1 MPRRLA
7 FAVHLQ
13 HPGTGDHLVLLPGE
27 IPPRELAELI
37 TNPDAWQLADQ
48 PDSEHAPDRE
58 ADGTQ
63 PPARTPRTR
72 KARTD

>member
-1 MPRRLA
+1 MPSRLA
-7 FAVHLQ
+7 YAVHLQ

-37 TNPDAWQLADQ
+37 TNPDAWQPADQ
-48 PDSEHAPDRE
+48 PDSEHAGRE